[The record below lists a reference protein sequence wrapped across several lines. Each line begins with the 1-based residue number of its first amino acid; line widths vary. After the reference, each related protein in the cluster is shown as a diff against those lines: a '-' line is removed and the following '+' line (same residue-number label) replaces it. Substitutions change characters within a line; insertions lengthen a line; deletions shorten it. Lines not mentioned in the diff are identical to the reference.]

1 MNDSTP
7 DARPAVLQVLPALSA
22 GGAERTTLDIA
33 RALVANG
40 IRALVASEGG
50 RLEHELAQCGGEL
63 IRMPVARKSLHMIF
77 SNASALANVIR
88 RENVV
93 LIHAR
98 SRAPAWSALLAAR
111 RTKIPFITTYHGIYN
126 AKTRLKRWYN
136 SVMARGDAVIANS
149 EWTASHILATYRF
162 QPKHLTIIPRGIDLQ
177 TFDPASIDP
186 ERVQKFRN
194 WWGAKETDRIVLLPG
209 RLSRW
214 KGQLVF
220 LRALAELRRE
230 GRLPANIRAVIAGD
244 AQGRMSYLRDVMN
257 SVTKH
262 ELQDIAVIA
271 DHIGDMPA
279 AYLAAD
285 VVISASIE
293 PEAFGRIPPEA
304 AAMARPVIAT
314 DHGGARETVRNEETG
329 LLVKPNSVQDLADA
343 IANLLARTPEALGAM
358 GAKGRAHIEANY
370 TVERMC
376 LDTLHLYSRVLEE
389 REGTGR
395 REPVMSAV

>member
-1 MNDSTP
+1 MTDQTP
-7 DARPAVLQVLPALSA
+7 DAPPTVLQIVPQLNA
-22 GGAERTTLDIA
+22 GGAERTTVDIS

-50 RLEHELAQCGGEL
+50 RMEHELAQCGGEL
-63 IRMPVARKSLHMIF
+63 LRMPVARKSLYAIF
-77 SNASALANVIR
+77 ANATAIANVIR

-93 LIHAR
+93 LVHAR

-111 RTKIPFITTYHGIYN
+111 RTKIPFITTYHGVYN
-126 AKTRLKRWYN
+126 ARTKLKRWYN

-162 QPKHLTIIPRGIDLQ
+162 QPKRLTIIPRGVDLH
-177 TFDPASIDP
+177 TFDPASIDL
-186 ERVQKFRN
+186 ERVEKFRK
-194 WWGAKETDRIVLLPG
+194 WWGAAEADRVVLLPG

-220 LRALAELRRE
+220 LRALAHMRRE
-230 GRLPANIRAVIAGD
+230 GRIPPDFRAVIAGD
-244 AQGRMSYLRDVMN
+244 AQGRMSYLREVMD
-257 SVTKH
+257 SVVKH
-262 ELQDIAVIA
+262 NLQDIAVVA

-285 VVISASIE
+285 IVVSASIE
-293 PEAFGRIPPEA
+293 PEAFGRVAPEA
-304 AAMARPVIAT
+304 AAMGRPVIAT

-329 LLVKPNSVQDLADA
+329 LLVKPNSTHDLADA
-343 IANLLARTPEALGAM
+343 IHDLLSRSPEALAAM

-376 LDTLHLYSRVLEE
+376 LDTLHLYSEVLEE
-389 REGTGR
+389 RAGN
-395 REPVMSAV
+395 REPVMSAA

>member
-1 MNDSTP
+1 MSDHTP
-7 DARPAVLQVLPALSA
+7 DTRPAVLQVVPGLSA

-63 IRMPVARKSLHMIF
+63 IRMPVARKSLHTIF
-77 SNASALANVIR
+77 SNAAAIADVIR
-88 RENVV
+88 RENVILV
-93 LIHAR
+93 HAR
-98 SRAPAWSALLAAR
+98 SRAPAWSALMAAR

-126 AKTRLKRWYN
+126 ARTRLKRWYN

-162 QPKHLTIIPRGIDLQ
+162 EPKHLTIIPRGIDLQ
-177 TFDPASIDP
+177 TFDPASVEP
-186 ERVQKFRN
+186 QRVQKFRN
-194 WWGAKETDRIVLLPG
+194 FWGAKEADRVVLLPG

-220 LRALAELRRE
+220 VRALAQLRRE
-230 GRLPANIRAVIAGD
+230 GRLPADIRAVIAGD
-244 AQGRMSYLRDVMN
+244 AQGRMSYLREVMN

-262 ELQDIAVIA
+262 ELQDVAVVA
-271 DHIGDMPA
+271 NHIGDMPA

-285 VVISASIE
+285 IVVSASIE
-293 PEAFGRIPPEA
+293 PEAFGRVAPEA
-304 AAMARPVIAT
+304 AAMGRPVIAT

-329 LLVKPNSVQDLADA
+329 LLVNPDSVHNLADA
-343 IANLLARTPEALGAM
+343 IADLLSRTPEALAAM

-376 LDTLHLYSRVLEE
+376 LDTLHLYGRVLEE
-389 REGTGR
+389 RAGS
-395 REPVMSAV
+395 SAPAAAAV